1 MAKRKSRGKTMLDT
15 ISNASTSHGDTE
27 ITPPTPDALVDSNG
41 NISPSNTDEN
51 ANKRR
56 GRGPA
61 RGPRIDPGKKLEL
74 EWNDLMQPVDVPE
87 GILDYIWNEVQETT
101 NAPPAYRNNCLK
113 SIDAKWRNWKSRV
126 KTKYFSGITKEE
138 CLTMVPKEIDTQQ
151 WKILVEYWGTK
162 EVMEAAEKNKRNREQ
177 VGPPHRTERK
187 SCANIRR
194 EEIMDMAI
202 FEQWGQASHHH
213 NLTTQKNAL
222 SELDALTRTI
232 EENCIKKCAE
242 DNAERMKAYDDE
254 LAHLHSQIE
263 LMQSKLVPTGA
274 QVMEA
279 SNSHTSGNASEQ
291 VHSRSQQEEKNP
303 YTIHPSDNPG
313 AVLVSS
319 LLNGDNY
326 TMWSKAM
333 LKALSAK
340 SKSGF
345 VNGAIPKSSQ
355 KDADFGD

>member
-1 MAKRKSRGKTMLDT
+1 MAKRKSRGRTMLDT
-15 ISNASTSHGDTE
+15 ISNASTSHRDTE

-41 NISPSNTDEN
+41 NTSPSNTDEN

-74 EWNDLMQPVDVPE
+74 EWNDLMQPVGPNRDQFMSYLGKIARNGMRLPLTYAHWSDVPE
-87 GILDYIWNEVQETT
+87 GILDYIWNEIQETT

-138 CLTMVPKEIDTQQ
+138 CLTMVPKEIDAQQ

-162 EVMEAAEKNKRNREQ
+162 EVMEATEKNKRNREQ
-177 VGPPHRTERK
+177 VGPPHRTGRK

-194 EEIMDMAI
+194 EEQFNEKIYEALVNEEDSVELRDCI
-202 FEQWGQASHHH
+202 FAKVVGDDGHGHIRTMGSGVTPSQLNHK
-213 NLTTQKNAL
+213 KNAL

-263 LMQSKLVPTGA
+263 LMQSKLAPTGA

-279 SNSHTSGNASEQ
+279 SNSHTNGNASEQ
-291 VHSRSQQEEKNP
+291 VHSRSQQEE
-303 YTIHPSDNPG
+303 
-313 AVLVSS
+313 VSH
-319 LLNGDNY
+319 
-326 TMWSKAM
+326 
-333 LKALSAK
+333 
-340 SKSGF
+340 
-345 VNGAIPKSSQ
+345 
-355 KDADFGD
+355 